1 MPFHWLKVAGPSAWT
16 KRFYSRLLPFQSFS
30 KTTALFHS
38 GRPWP
43 YRLAA
48 SAILIAQ
55 FPPEP
60 QQAKQIGAFDSLY
73 LKTRFTVEED
83 AAQDKSLV
91 DIFIKIMTTFLHFS
105 GWLLLVMGCR
115 EQQDVEIIS
124 VEMHYEQEVMD
135 YPLLGEFCA
144 VNAL

>member
-1 MPFHWLKVAGPSAWT
+1 ML
-16 KRFYSRLLPFQSFS
+16 
-30 KTTALFHS
+30 
-38 GRPWP
+38 
-43 YRLAA
+43 
-48 SAILIAQ
+48 
-55 FPPEP
+55 
-60 QQAKQIGAFDSLY
+60 SLY

-105 GWLLLVMGCR
+105 GWLLLVMGCQR

-135 YPLLGEFCA
+135 NPLSGEFCA